1 MLAVALTAAACDPQD
16 GGTDAGVLDG
26 PRDSAA
32 AQRPDVPAGTGACND
47 LPWPPLLR
55 PTVDTAA
62 RPASQVETGGGLQ
75 DGDYLMTRVT
85 LYSVPPPSTGALG
98 ALMLGAHLR
107 VRAGV
112 MESVLLT
119 DEGEGKGTVEERNRE
134 AIKVQG
140 NELQL
145 TPICPPGGDPDQG
158 LFTTDGR
165 TLRLALMADGVE
177 MVLELVRR

>member
-1 MLAVALTAAACDPQD
+1 MLAAALTAAACDPQD
-16 GGTDAGVLDG
+16 GGTDAGAMNG
-26 PRDSAA
+26 PRDGATE
-32 AQRPDVPAGTGACND
+32 QRPDAPAGTGACND

-62 RPASQVETGGGLQ
+62 RPASAVETGGGLQ
-75 DGDYLMTRVT
+75 DGDYLMTRAT
-85 LYSVPPPSTGALG
+85 LYSVPPPLTGALG
-98 ALMLGAHLR
+98 ASMLGAHLR

-119 DEGEGKGTVEERNRE
+119 DDGEGNGPVEERNRE

-145 TPICPPGGDPDQG
+145 TPICPPGDGPEEG

-165 TLRLALMADGVE
+165 TLRLAQVSNGVE

>member
-1 MLAVALTAAACDPQD
+1 MLAAALTAAACDPKD
-16 GGTDAGVLDG
+16 GGTDAGVMDG
-26 PRDSAA
+26 PRDGAA
-32 AQRPDVPAGTGACND
+32 GQRPDAPAGTGACND

-75 DGDYLMTRVT
+75 DGDYLMTRAT
-85 LYSVPPPSTGALG
+85 LYSVPPPLTGAFG
-98 ALMLGAHLR
+98 ATMLGAHLR
-107 VRAGV
+107 VRGGV

-119 DEGEGKGTVEERNRE
+119 DDGEGNGPVEERFRE
-134 AIKVQG
+134 ALKVQG
-140 NELQL
+140 NEIQL
-145 TPICPPGGDPDQG
+145 TPICPPGDDPDEG

-165 TLRLALMADGVE
+165 TLRLALMDNGVE